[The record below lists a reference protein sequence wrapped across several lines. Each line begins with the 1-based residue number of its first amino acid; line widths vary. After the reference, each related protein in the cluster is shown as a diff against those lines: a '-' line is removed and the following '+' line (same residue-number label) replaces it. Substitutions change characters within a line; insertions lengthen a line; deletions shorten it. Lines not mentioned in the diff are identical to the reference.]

1 MVPAKKDGEHSPPYN
16 KTVGTA
22 HPTMNS
28 NRYTAAMLAELAG
41 VHVSRVRSWQR
52 RGWIVPSE
60 QKHRLAYFDFQELTV
75 ARQLAELSR
84 LGLQPK
90 TIARKL
96 TEIQRRFPDVKRPLA
111 ELTLVVDGR
120 TLLVRRGNEL
130 VEPGGQLRIDF
141 EGLAHEGDEDGPAT
155 IPSPAVFLS
164 REMPQTPEDAAPL
177 RLLTWAA
184 ELDEAGDLRA
194 AAEMY
199 RAAMAA
205 GGPQPE
211 VCFQLAEALYRAGD
225 LTGARERYFMAIELD
240 EDYVEA
246 RVNLGCVLLELG
258 EQELAVGA
266 FSGALRSHEAY
277 ADAHYHLARTLD
289 ELDRE
294 GEARAHWQRFA
305 ELSPESPWA
314 EEARERLARG

>member
-1 MVPAKKDGEHSPPYN
+1 MSA
-16 KTVGTA
+16 
-22 HPTMNS
+22 
-28 NRYTAAMLAELAG
+28 NRYTAAMLAELVD

-52 RGWIVPSE
+52 RGWIVPAE
-60 QKHRLAYFDFQELTV
+60 QTHRLAYFDFQELTV

-84 LGLQPK
+84 LGLAPK
-90 TIARKL
+90 TIERKL
-96 TEIQRRFPDVKRPLA
+96 AEIQRRFPDVKRPLA

-141 EGLAHEGDEDGPAT
+141 EALAHEGDEDGPAT

-164 REMPQTPEDAAPL
+164 RELPEAPEEAAPQ
-177 RLLTWAA
+177 RLLAWAA
-184 ELDEAGDLRA
+184 ELDETGDLRA

-199 RAAMAA
+199 RAALAA

-211 VCFQLAEALYRAGD
+211 VCFQLAEALYRVGD
-225 LTGARERYFMAIELD
+225 VTGARERYFMAIELD

-258 EQELAVGA
+258 ERELAVGA

-289 ELDRE
+289 ELDRG
-294 GEARAHWQRFA
+294 GEAVVHWQRFA

-314 EEARERLARG
+314 EEARERLGVGSRE

>member
-1 MVPAKKDGEHSPPYN
+1 
-16 KTVGTA
+16 
-22 HPTMNS
+22 
-28 NRYTAAMLAELAG
+28 MLAELVG

-52 RGWIVPSE
+52 RGWIVPAE
-60 QKHRLAYFDFQELTV
+60 QQHRLAYFDFAELTV

-84 LGLQPK
+84 LGLAPK
-90 TIARKL
+90 TIERKL
-96 TEIQRRFPDVKRPLA
+96 AEIQRRFPDVKRPLA
-111 ELTLVVDGR
+111 ELTLVLDGR
-120 TLLVRRGNEL
+120 TLLVRRGNGL

-141 EGLAHEGDEDGPAT
+141 DALTHGDDEEDRSI
-155 IPSPAVFLS
+155 IPSPAVFLA
-164 REMPQTPEDAAPL
+164 RELPGALEEAAPQ
-177 RLLTWAA
+177 RLAAWAA

-211 VCFQLAEALYRAGD
+211 LCFNLAEVLYRAD
-225 LTGARERYFMAIELD
+225 ELSAARERYFMAIELD

-258 EQELAVGA
+258 ERELAVGA

-289 ELDRE
+289 DLGRG
-294 GEARAHWQRFA
+294 GEAVAHWQRFA

-314 EEARERLARG
+314 EEARERLGEN

>member
-1 MVPAKKDGEHSPPYN
+1 M
-16 KTVGTA
+16 TT
-22 HPTMNS
+22 
-28 NRYTAAMLAELAG
+28 NRYTAAMLAELVG

-84 LGLQPK
+84 LRITPK
-90 TIARKL
+90 QLEAKL
-96 TEIQRRFPDVKRPLA
+96 ADIQRRFPDVQRPLA
-111 ELTLVVDGR
+111 ELTLIFDGR
-120 TLLVRRGNEL
+120 TLLVRRGGEL

-141 EGLAHEGDEDGPAT
+141 DALTDESEHEDRAT

-164 REMPQTPEDAAPL
+164 RSSPPEHAAPQ
-177 RLLTWAA
+177 RLAAWAA
-184 ELDEAGDLRA
+184 ELDEAGDLKA

-199 RAAMAA
+199 RAALAA
-205 GGPQPE
+205 GGASAE
-211 VCFQLAEALYRAGD
+211 ICFQLAEALYRAGD
-225 LTGARERYFMAIELD
+225 LSAARERYFMALELD

-246 RVNLGCVLLELG
+246 RVNLGCVLLEMG
-258 EQELAVGA
+258 DKELAVGA
-266 FSGALRSHEAY
+266 FHGAIHSHESY

-289 ELDRE
+289 DLGRS
-294 GEARAHWQRFA
+294 GEALTHWRRFA

-314 EEARERLARG
+314 DEARDRLATQV